1 MEKARRVAVYP
12 GSFDPITLGHRD
24 ILTRLAPSFDRVVLL
39 ISSNRQKDGL
49 FTPEERADMAR
60 EALKDIP
67 GVEVA
72 IHDGLTVDYVKKIG
86 AGVILRGLRAV
97 TDFEYELVM
106 ANMNK
111 KLAPQIE
118 TMIVFASPEFYYVS
132 SKTVKEVA
140 LHGGKVSDLV
150 PAVVEKAL
158 LKKFRQKSETQQS

>member
-1 MEKARRVAVYP
+1 MKPARRIAVYP

-24 ILTRLAPSFDRVVLL
+24 ILSRMAPSFDRVVLL
-39 ISSNRQKDGL
+39 ISWNRNKSGL
-49 FTPEERADMAR
+49 FTPEERADLAR

-67 GVEVA
+67 GVEVD
-72 IHDGLTVDYVKKIG
+72 IHVGLTIDYCKKIG

-111 KLAPQIE
+111 KLAPEIE

-132 SKTVKEVA
+132 SNTVKEVA
-140 LHGGKVSDLV
+140 HHGGKVSDLV
-150 PAVVEKAL
+150 PVGVEKAL
-158 LKKFRQKSETQQS
+158 IAKFQSRTD

>member
-1 MEKARRVAVYP
+1 MKPARRIAVYP

-24 ILTRLAPSFDRVVLL
+24 ILLRMAPSFDRVVLL
-39 ISSNRQKDGL
+39 ISWNRHKSGL
-49 FTPEERADMAR
+49 FTPDERAALAR

-67 GVEVA
+67 GVEVD
-72 IHDGLTVDYVKKIG
+72 IHVGLTVDYCKKIG

-111 KLAPQIE
+111 KLAPEIE

-132 SKTVKEVA
+132 SNTVKEVA
-140 LHGGKVSDLV
+140 HHGGKVSDLV
-150 PAVVEKAL
+150 PVGVEKAL
-158 LKKFRQKSETQQS
+158 IAKSKSRTAD

>member
-1 MEKARRVAVYP
+1 MKKARRIAVYP

-39 ISSNRQKDGL
+39 VSSNRQKDGL
-49 FTPEERADMAR
+49 FTPEERAKLAR

-67 GVEVA
+67 GVEVD
-72 IHDGLTVDYVKKIG
+72 IHGGLTVDYVKKIG

-158 LKKFRQKSETQQS
+158 LKKFRERNQSK

>member
-158 LKKFRQKSETQQS
+158 LKKFRERNQSK

>member
-1 MEKARRVAVYP
+1 VKPARRIAVYP

-24 ILTRLAPSFDRVVLL
+24 ILTRMAPSFDRVVLL
-39 ISSNRQKDGL
+39 ISKNRSKNGL
-49 FTPEERADMAR
+49 FTPEERATLAR

-67 GVEVA
+67 GVEVDL
-72 IHDGLTVDYVKKIG
+72 HGGLTVDYVKKIG

-111 KLAPQIE
+111 KLAPDIE

-132 SKTVKEVA
+132 SDTVKEVA

-150 PAVVEKAL
+150 PTGVEKAL
-158 LKKFRQKSETQQS
+158 IEKFRTRTAE